1 MKIVSDPLLLLAILL
16 LGFWAFAA
24 LVLEGPGWVHGI
36 LTVGVFL
43 LIYRIV
49 ARGTRDNTKPPR

>member
-16 LGFWAFAA
+16 LGIWAVAA
-24 LVLEGPGWVHGI
+24 LAFEGPGWVHGL
-36 LTVGVFL
+36 LTIGVFL

-49 ARGTRDNTKPPR
+49 ARGARDSAGR

>member
-16 LGFWAFAA
+16 LGIWAVAA
-24 LVLEGPGWVHGI
+24 LVLEGPGWVHGL
-36 LTVGVFL
+36 LTIGVFL

-49 ARGTRDNTKPPR
+49 AHGTRDSAGR

>member
-16 LGFWAFAA
+16 LGIWAVAA
-24 LVLEGPGWVHGI
+24 LVLEGPGWVHGL
-36 LTVGVFL
+36 LTIGVFL

-49 ARGTRDNTKPPR
+49 AHGARDSAGR

>member
-16 LGFWAFAA
+16 LGIWAVAA
-24 LVLEGPGWVHGI
+24 LVLEGPGWVHGL
-36 LTVGVFL
+36 LTIGVFL

-49 ARGTRDNTKPPR
+49 AHGTRDRAGR

>member
-16 LGFWAFAA
+16 LVIWAVAA
-24 LVLEGPGWVHGI
+24 LFLEGPGWVHGL
-36 LTVGVFL
+36 LTIGVFL

-49 ARGTRDNTKPPR
+49 VHGTRGSAGR